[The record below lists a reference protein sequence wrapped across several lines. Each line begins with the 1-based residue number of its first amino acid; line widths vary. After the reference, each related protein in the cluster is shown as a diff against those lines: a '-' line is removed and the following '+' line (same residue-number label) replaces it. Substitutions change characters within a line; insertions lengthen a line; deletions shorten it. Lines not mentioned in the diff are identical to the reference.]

1 VDRSHI
7 ITTATGAV
15 ALAVAAPVVISMAS
29 LISFAWPVIP
39 ILTVGS
45 VWAAVNRKE
54 TSQNQHDNNKDKKTS
69 AYHSAKNRDCT
80 EPQASYARRKS
91 PAGMLG

>member
-39 ILTVGS
+39 LLTVGS
-45 VWAAVNRKE
+45 IWLAFNKQDKDRSYEHNNNNNKNSKE
-54 TSQNQHDNNKDKKTS
+54 TKH
-69 AYHSAKNRDCT
+69 
-80 EPQASYARRKS
+80 
-91 PAGMLG
+91 